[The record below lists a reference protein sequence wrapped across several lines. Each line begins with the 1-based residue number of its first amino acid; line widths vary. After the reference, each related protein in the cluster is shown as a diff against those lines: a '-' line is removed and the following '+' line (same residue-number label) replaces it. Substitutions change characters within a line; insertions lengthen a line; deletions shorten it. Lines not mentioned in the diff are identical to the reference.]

1 MLKQLATFSGFT
13 LVSRIL
19 GMFREILIA
28 YALGAGFWSDVFF
41 IAFRFP
47 SFFRKFFAEGAMQGA
62 LVPEIAST
70 NSTKIAGQMF
80 WIMASSMFCFVLIV
94 ELFAPNLISILA
106 PGYVTDP
113 EKKTVAIQFIRI
125 TFPTILAISL
135 SAIFAAVL
143 NSKQK
148 FAAESSAPVIMNIVM
163 ISVLLI
169 SFACKKN
176 VAYALIWSTL
186 VASIL
191 HCLYVYAFC
200 HAAGFRLHSPQ
211 FAIPDNLKRVLKT
224 MGINSLS
231 GAVMQINIFVDMM
244 LASWM
249 PAGSLS
255 FLVYADRIFQLPL
268 SVIGVAMSSVLLP
281 NFSRIND
288 RPVEQQNLLKNSLR
302 MAFQIAAPAAVG
314 MSLFSDFIIYTL
326 FCRGEFLASHSC
338 TTGNVLLVCGVSLPA
353 YVMGK
358 ILNSY
363 CYAQKKPWIPFR
375 ASLVSVCANII
386 GSLILMNMFECVG
399 LAMATSIAAWL
410 NVSVLL
416 FSVFGRQ
423 VLSWARTLIPSVLWL
438 AIHGLGLYAY
448 KLQMNFQ
455 KTHWA
460 ISLAT
465 FFCIVIVFMIS
476 YFGLGHHL
484 KIQNFF
490 YKFSESNPSPTV

>member
-1 MLKQLATFSGFT
+1 
-13 LVSRIL
+13 
-19 GMFREILIA
+19 MFREILIA

-80 WIMASSMFCFVLIV
+80 WVMAAFMLCFVTIV
-94 ELFAPNLISILA
+94 ELLAPYLISVLA
-106 PGYVTDP
+106 PGYAADP
-113 EKKTVAIQFIRI
+113 EQKKVAIQFIRI
-125 TFPTILAISL
+125 TFPTLLTISL

-148 FAAESSAPVIMNIVM
+148 FAAESSAPVILNVVM
-163 ISVLLI
+163 IGVLLI
-169 SFACKKN
+169 TLNCQKN
-176 VAYALIWSTL
+176 VAYALIWSVL
-186 VASIL
+186 CAGIL
-191 HCLYVYAFC
+191 HFLYLYAFC
-200 HAAGFRLHSPQ
+200 RASGFRLQRPTLEMS
-211 FAIPDNLKRVLKT
+211 DSLKRVLRT
-224 MGINSLS
+224 MCINSLS
-231 GAVMQINIFVDMM
+231 GAVMQINIFIDMM

-288 RPVEQQNLLKNSLR
+288 HPVEQQNLLKNSLR

-314 MSLFSDFIIYTL
+314 MCLFSDFIIYTL
-326 FCRGEFLASHSC
+326 FCRGEFLVSHSC
-338 TTGNVLLVCGVSLPA
+338 TTGSVLLVCGISLPA

-375 ASLVSVCANII
+375 ASLVSVVVNII
-386 GSLILMNMFECVG
+386 GSLILMDIFGCVG
-399 LAMATSIAAWL
+399 LAMATSIAAWF
-410 NVSVLL
+410 NICVLL
-416 FSVFGRQ
+416 YSVFGRA
-423 VLSWARTLIPSVLWL
+423 VLAWMRTLIPSILWL
-438 AIHGLGLYAY
+438 ALHGLGLYAY

-490 YKFSESNPSPTV
+490 YKLRESSPNPAL

>member
-13 LVSRIL
+13 LVSRVL

-70 NSTKIAGQMF
+70 HSTKIAGQMF
-80 WIMASSMFCFVLIV
+80 WVMATFMICFVLIV
-94 ELFAPNLISILA
+94 EIFAPNLISVLA
-106 PGYVTDP
+106 PGYASDP
-113 EKKTVAIQFIRI
+113 EKKKVAVEFIRI
-125 TFPTILAISL
+125 AFPSLLAISL
-135 SAIFAAVL
+135 SAIFSAVL

-148 FAAESSAPVIMNIVM
+148 FAAESSAPMIMNIVM
-163 ISVLLI
+163 IAVLLVAF
-169 SFACKKN
+169 SCQRN
-176 VAYALIWSTL
+176 VAYALIWSVL
-186 VASIL
+186 GASIL
-191 HCLYVYAFC
+191 YCLYVFSFCYAS
-200 HAAGFRLHSPQ
+200 GFRLHRPQ
-211 FAIPDNLKRVLKT
+211 FRLSPNLKSVLKT

-288 RPVEQQNLLKNSLR
+288 RPIEQQNLLKNSLR

-314 MSLFSDFIIYTL
+314 MCLFSDFIIYTL
-326 FCRGEFLASHSC
+326 FCRGEFLHCHSC
-338 TTGNVLLVCGVSLPA
+338 TTGNVLLACGFSLPA

-358 ILNSY
+358 VLTSY

-375 ASLVSVCANII
+375 ASIVSVVTNIAF
-386 GSLILMNMFECVG
+386 SLMLMNMFECVG

-416 FSVFGRQ
+416 YNVFGRQ
-423 VLSWARTLIPSVLWL
+423 VLSWARTLIPSLLWL

-460 ISLAT
+460 ISMAT

-476 YFGLGHHL
+476 YFGLGHHF

-490 YKFSESNPSPTV
+490 YKFRESTPNPVT

>member
-13 LVSRIL
+13 LASRIL
-19 GMFREILIA
+19 GMFREMLIA

-70 NSTKIAGQMF
+70 NDTKIAGQMF
-80 WIMASSMFCFVLIV
+80 WVMAAFMVCFVMLI
-94 ELFAPNLISILA
+94 ELFAPNLISVLA
-106 PGYVTDP
+106 PGYAGDP
-113 EKKTVAIQFIRI
+113 EKKKVAVTFIRI
-125 TFPTILAISL
+125 TFPTLLTISL
-135 SAIFAAVL
+135 SSVFSAVL

-163 ISVLLI
+163 ITVLLI
-169 SFACKKN
+169 SFSCQKS
-176 VAYALIWSTL
+176 VAYALIWAAL
-186 VASIL
+186 CASIFHL
-191 HCLYVYAFC
+191 TYVFAFC
-200 HAAGFRLHSPQ
+200 YASGFRLHLPKFELSP
-211 FAIPDNLKRVLKT
+211 ALKRVLKT
-224 MGINSLS
+224 MGINSLCS
-231 GAVMQINIFVDMM
+231 AVMQINLFVDMM

-281 NFSRIND
+281 NFARIND
-288 RPVEQQNLLKNSLR
+288 HPIEQQNLLKNSLR

-314 MSLFSDFIIYTL
+314 MCLFSDFIIYTL

-338 TTGNVLLVCGVSLPA
+338 TTGNVLLMCGFSLPA

-358 ILNSY
+358 VLTSY
-363 CYAQKKPWIPFR
+363 CYAQKKPWIPLR
-375 ASLVSVCANII
+375 AALVSVASNII
-386 GSLILMNMFECVG
+386 GSLILMHMFQCVG

-410 NVSVLL
+410 NISVLL
-416 FSVFGRQ
+416 YSVFGRQ
-423 VLSWARTLIPSVLWL
+423 VLAWARTLIPSVLWL

-465 FFCIVIVFMIS
+465 FLCIVIVFMIS

-490 YKFSESNPSPTV
+490 YKFSESSVSPAA